1 LKWDLLNLEMRQKGY
16 TVGMMTDGVL
26 GTYDHK
32 PVAKQFSDLMEI
44 FDQDTISRLREAGD
58 P

>member
-1 LKWDLLNLEMRQKGY
+1 
-16 TVGMMTDGVL
+16 MMTDGVL